1 MAGARMIRVVL
12 ADDQA
17 VVRDGL
23 VLLLSASADVEV
35 VGAAADGAEA
45 VELVLAAHPDVAL
58 LDLRMPGLDGRRG
71 DRRAGRAGTRG
82 SRADPHHLRRRRRRS
97 CRRCGPAPSAT

>member
-1 MAGARMIRVVL
+1 MIRVVV

-23 VLLLSASADVEV
+23 VLLLSASDDVEV

-45 VELVLAAHPDVAL
+45 VD
-58 LDLRMPGLDGRRG
+58 D
-71 DRRAGRAGTRG
+71 RAGRAVPTSPCSTCGC
-82 SRADPHHLRRRRRRS
+82 RS
-97 CRRCGPAPSAT
+97 